1 MKTKTLKDKNGN
13 PIQIEQSQVRGLK
26 EALAN
31 AGGGAS
37 GNYVPVK
44 TSYNVPD
51 NTFNLSGNQEVGFN
65 VEANLGDIS
74 NKVLYWDWQ
83 REQAIYDPQL
93 GGAIQEIVID
103 LTNGTFTYGNKNFTL
118 YIYLNVARGGEWDP
132 NITSDTGFTINL
144 PAMWTWQIDGV
155 LNNIGATEIALEGSV
170 DHTCNPNGDGNYLW
184 FIMPNI
190 TDFSGNITF
199 RIDVDNEGFATFT
212 ILQDYVY

>member
-13 PIQIEQSQVRGLK
+13 PIQIEQGQVRGLK

-31 AGGGAS
+31 VGGGAS

-51 NTFNLSGNQEVGFN
+51 NTFIFINENGYFL

-83 REQAIYDPQL
+83 REQVIYDQQL
-93 GGAIQEIVID
+93 GGTIADIVID
-103 LTNGTFTYGNKNFTL
+103 LTNGTWTYGNKNFTL
-118 YIYLNVARGGEWDP
+118 YIYFNIARGGNWNP

-144 PAMWTWQIDGV
+144 PAMWTWQIDGA
-155 LNNIGATEIALEGSV
+155 LGNEYATEIEMAGSV

-184 FIMPNI
+184 FKMLNI
-190 TDFSGNITF
+190 NDISCSLTF

-212 ILQDYVY
+212 ILRDYVY